1 MCVHVVPRRQC
12 QPLGFKFYAVLSP
25 SKRRICENSR
35 WYTSQL
41 RNAEW
46 ANFALL
52 FAFAWK
58 IKRIAFVG
66 DSCEGRGQSTKTE
79 ALRNRVCIS
88 VVYRKVESIGDI
100 FDRREFRESQTNSK
114 PWDVSKSSR
123 IYWIANNSF
132 RSSGYF
138 SLVSSANTCANLFV
152 IVDENCFAY
161 FFLRFFFFST
171 LFFYVFFPGNI
182 QTWKYTEIAVG
193 NVFPFP
199 SSVNIFLFR
208 ERNFRSRA
216 FRFFVGLVITQKK
229 FAFLLIFLSSSA
241 TSLGKENEMIRR

>member
-152 IVDENCFAY
+152 IVDENCFVY
-161 FFLRFFFFST
+161 FFLRFFSFFFHS
-171 LFFYVFFPGNI
+171 LFLRFLPRKYPNVEVYRDCC
-182 QTWKYTEIAVG
+182 WKRI
-193 NVFPFP
+193 PLP
-199 SSVNIFLFR
+199 IFR
-208 ERNFRSRA
+208 
-216 FRFFVGLVITQKK
+216 KY
-229 FAFLLIFLSSSA
+229 FLIPR
-241 TSLGKENEMIRR
+241 T